1 MLKKISKTE
10 EINARLKREG
20 KVTILN
26 QPEHLAA
33 IETMNKRLEAAR
45 REYQIKE
52 RNSQISASKVILT
65 R

>member
-10 EINARLKREG
+10 EINARLRKEG

-26 QPEHLAA
+26 KPEHLAA
-33 IETMNKRLEAAR
+33 VEVMNKRLEAAR
-45 REYQIKE
+45 REFQIKE